1 MYILSVF
8 PYESADSGVIRK
20 NFTCNCY
27 PQDFKQGFGPPYMIN
42 VYGTNPTSQK
52 NSENR
57 VFAGEPGL
65 VRMTNRVSW
74 VSGYGIGYAE
84 GAGWEGGGVW

>member
-1 MYILSVF
+1 
-8 PYESADSGVIRK
+8 
-20 NFTCNCY
+20 
-27 PQDFKQGFGPPYMIN
+27 MIN

-57 VFAGEPGL
+57 VFAGELGL